1 MTTAQI
7 EVLKLGI
14 YPIDER
20 TTLLVEGAFDWMK
33 ENTTLEI
40 DIENEEVL
48 KALPACV
55 RLFVIQFVDIM
66 SMSAGVASES
76 IEGLSQSFSNEGKSA
91 LIWQSAEELL
101 SNYLKSRVRFVAAQ
115 RKWR

>member
-1 MTTAQI
+1 MTAQQI
-7 EVLKLGI
+7 ELLKLGI

-20 TTLLVEGAFDWMK
+20 TTLLVESAFDWVK

-40 DIENEEVL
+40 DIENEEDL

-66 SMSAGVASES
+66 AMNTGVSSES
-76 IEGLSQSFSNEGKSA
+76 IEGMSLSFSGEGKSA
-91 LIWQSAEELL
+91 LIWQAAQELL
-101 SNYLKSRVRFVAAQ
+101 FNYLKPRIRFVTAQ
-115 RKWR
+115 RKWW